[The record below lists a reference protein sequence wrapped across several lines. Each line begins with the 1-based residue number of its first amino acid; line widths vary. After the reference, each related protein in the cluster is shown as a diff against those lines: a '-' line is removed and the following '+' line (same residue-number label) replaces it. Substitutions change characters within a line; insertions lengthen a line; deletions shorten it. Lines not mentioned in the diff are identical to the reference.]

1 MTGQP
6 GRSGGARTGAGR
18 PPGTG
23 GTPGAGRPPGAT
35 DVTLSPARLLTPGQK
50 WKFAEKAVQ
59 YADQMLQVLV
69 DIALNGES
77 ETARILAADK
87 VIDRAM
93 GKAPQHNG
101 RTKADLER
109 VPDRVTKEKIA
120 ELIEL
125 AATSFGV
132 ANDKISEENIRDLLK
147 TGRIR
152 VGRPRT

>member
-93 GKAPQHNG
+93 GKAPQHIDVSHG
-101 RTKADLER
+101 
-109 VPDRVTKEKIA
+109 KEG
-120 ELIEL
+120 
-125 AATSFGV
+125 AAAHG
-132 ANDKISEENIRDLLK
+132 
-147 TGRIR
+147 
-152 VGRPRT
+152 

>member
-93 GKAPQHNG
+93 RRCAAGPSLHLYAHH
-101 RTKADLER
+101 RY
-109 VPDRVTKEKIA
+109 DRAVLSFDFTHPENNHTAVNKPMPAQRFFIVA
-120 ELIEL
+120 AL
-125 AATSFGV
+125 A
-132 ANDKISEENIRDLLK
+132 I
-147 TGRIR
+147 
-152 VGRPRT
+152 

>member
-35 DVTLSPARLLTPGQK
+35 DVTLSPARLLAPGQK

-101 RTKADLER
+101 RTKAHARGMDQ
-109 VPDRVTKEKIA
+109 I
-120 ELIEL
+120 I
-125 AATSFGV
+125 V
-132 ANDKISEENIRDLLK
+132 AQASGPPARARA
-147 TGRIR
+147 G
-152 VGRPRT
+152 